1 MRQSRAGSE
10 RPVVSTTGDDLVL
23 FASDMHLGEH
33 DPGTAQFFFEA
44 LARES
49 SAITHLFLLGD
60 LFEAWV
66 GDDQSDAIAER
77 LIEALADL
85 HARGVWIGVMVGNR
99 DFLLNLPIAGV
110 ASFSARSGAVMLA
123 DPTRVDLFGQPTL
136 LAHGDAWCLS
146 DVDYQRFRAQVRA
159 PGWQRAF
166 LAQPLAERSTV
177 ARALRSESEK
187 RRAIT
192 DIDPSVAAEQ
202 MRVCG
207 VSRLIHGHTHQPGD
221 SVLEGEPP
229 SELRR
234 HVLPD
239 WSAAEGRGGFLKVNR
254 EGWFRSVALRT

>member
-1 MRQSRAGSE
+1 MREDRTGSE
-10 RPVVSTTGDDLVL
+10 RPVVSTAGDDLVL

-33 DPGTAQFFFEA
+33 DPGTVDFFFEA

-77 LIEALADL
+77 LIEALAGL

-99 DFLLNLPIAGV
+99 DFLLNLPVAAG
-110 ASFSARSGAVMLA
+110 ASFSLRSGAVMLA

-146 DVDYQRFRAQVRA
+146 DVDYQRFRAQVRL
-159 PGWQRAF
+159 PGWQQVF
-166 LAQPLAERSTV
+166 LAKPLPERLAV

-192 DIDPSVAAEQ
+192 DIDPSAAAAQ
-202 MRVCG
+202 MRAAG
-207 VSRLIHGHTHQPGD
+207 VSRLIHGHTHQPGE

-229 SELRR
+229 AELRR
-234 HVLPD
+234 YVLPD

-254 EGWFRSVALRT
+254 QGWSRTAAVQT